1 MKYAWIVLGLVAA
14 GAGCVPA
21 APPAREISSF
31 EECAAAGNPVM
42 ESYPRQCRAGGKTFV
57 EDVAPPAPPPAG
69 DVEIM
74 PAVRLGEEFTL
85 AVDEGR
91 VFEDGLQVTL
101 MKIDDS
107 RCPKDVQ
114 CIWAGELSPTL
125 KIENIDKADSAK
137 ELLLGTTTRTSVE
150 ASGYRF
156 ELKGATE
163 TTATLA
169 VTK

>member
-1 MKYAWIVLGLVAA
+1 MILGLVLI
-14 GAGCVPA
+14 GAGCASGPKPGPVT
-21 APPAREISSF
+21 EIASF
-31 EECAAAGNPVM
+31 EDCAAAGNPVM
-42 ESYPRQCRAGGKTFV
+42 ESYPRQCRADGKTFV

-85 AVDEGR
+85 AVEEGR

-101 MKIDDS
+101 MKINDS

-114 CIWAGELSPTL
+114 CVWAGELSPVL
-125 KIENIDKADSAK
+125 KIENIDKADSAE
-137 ELLLGTTTRTSVE
+137 ELILGTTTRTSV
-150 ASGYRF
+150 AAAGYRF

-163 TTATLA
+163 TTATI
-169 VTK
+169 VVNK